1 VFEVGLAAEQ
11 DPQVHKNSLVREFE
25 ESLQWWLHTRPEM
38 VIAFARDAESDL
50 EQYDMWRMAYIHWP
64 SVPWKRSA
72 LAFLPGLL
80 AKVSQAWEHISVLE
94 ALEREVK
101 RLDNTIRSLENQG
114 DTLSMV
120 APDGAPKRHWWWW
133 LG

>member
-1 VFEVGLAAEQ
+1 MYQLHSGANPVADL
-11 DPQVHKNSLVREFE
+11 PSLLV
-25 ESLQWWLHTRPEM
+25 QM

-72 LAFLPGLL
+72 LAFLPGLV

-94 ALEREVK
+94 ALERYDICSP
-101 RLDNTIRSLENQG
+101 LLT
-114 DTLSMV
+114 
-120 APDGAPKRHWWWW
+120 
-133 LG
+133 

>member
-1 VFEVGLAAEQ
+1 
-11 DPQVHKNSLVREFE
+11 
-25 ESLQWWLHTRPEM
+25 M

-94 ALEREVK
+94 ALERYGNVSPCLCD
-101 RLDNTIRSLENQG
+101 R
-114 DTLSMV
+114 
-120 APDGAPKRHWWWW
+120 GACKT
-133 LG
+133 